1 MTTLNYQWI
10 KNKWMVAFLACSLLA
25 FQVQAE
31 DKQLYNDLG
40 GADTIDA
47 ITTELLDRILVNEK
61 IAFLF
66 EETNRQDLHDK
77 IVNQICMETG
87 GPCEYEGLDM
97 IEAHSGM
104 DIKYSEFDVFVS
116 DFIAAMEA
124 AGVSYRLQN
133 RVLAI
138 FAPMREDITYE

>member
-1 MTTLNYQWI
+1 
-10 KNKWMVAFLACSLLA
+10 
-25 FQVQAE
+25 
-31 DKQLYNDLG
+31 
-40 GADTIDA
+40 
-47 ITTELLDRILVNEK
+47 
-61 IAFLF
+61 
-66 EETNRQDLHDK
+66 
-77 IVNQICMETG
+77 METG

-104 DIKYSEFDVFVS
+104 DIKYAEFDVFVS

>member
-1 MTTLNYQWI
+1 MINQINY
-10 KNKWMVAFLACSLLA
+10 KWLSAVLTCCLLVFNSHA
-25 FQVQAE
+25 A
-31 DKQLYNDLG
+31 DNQLYKDLG
-40 GADTIDA
+40 GQPTVDRM
-47 ITTELLDRILVNEK
+47 TTELLDRILVNEK

-66 EETNRQDLHDK
+66 EETDREDLHQK
-77 IVNQICMETG
+77 IANQICMETG

-104 DIKYSEFDVFVS
+104 AIKYSEFDIFVS

-133 RVLAI
+133 RVLAL